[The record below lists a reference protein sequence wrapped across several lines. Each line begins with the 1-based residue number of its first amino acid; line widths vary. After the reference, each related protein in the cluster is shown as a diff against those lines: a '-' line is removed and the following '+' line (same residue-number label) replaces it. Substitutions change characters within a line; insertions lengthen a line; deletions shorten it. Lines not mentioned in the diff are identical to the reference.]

1 MSIESKKKQRMAEVE
16 AMFIKPTKPPTKKR
30 KAEYL
35 EKPIPEMPLKQT
47 KQRMRFLEMKDEM
60 QDFLDA
66 GHGLTETAERFGFSY
81 EALRSFFRREQE
93 KEGAPLI
100 RVNHRVMRQK
110 VDLPPMVPLPVL
122 IPGESY
128 RLVSGVHSGGFA
140 ADDCEKMRFV
150 REVKAPHATGG
161 RLFMFESVGGC
172 IESFTE
178 YQIRT
183 CFGAKIPHHGGA
195 TKAPSLLRMGRE
207 EAA

>member
-81 EALRSFFRREQE
+81 EALRSFFRREHE

-110 VDLPPMVPLPVL
+110 IDLPPMVPLPDL
-122 IPGESY
+122 IPGNKY
-128 RLVSGVHSGGFA
+128 RLISGVQSGGFA
-140 ADDCEKMRFV
+140 AEDCGKMRFLRV
-150 REVKAPHATGG
+150 VDAAHVTGG
-161 RLFMFESVGGC
+161 KLYVFEGRGGWL
-172 IESFTE
+172 ETFTE
-178 YQIRT
+178 YQLRT
-183 CFGAKIPHHGGA
+183 ALASQRGRHLKIMIP
-195 TKAPSLLRMGRE
+195 KE